1 MVFLY
6 PYFPPSVGAE
16 AERESPGIPL
26 GQAEQFLLTIHSI
39 QGQSRKESNM
49 DTAEANRIRNKRD
62 SRK

>member
-49 DTAEANRIRNKRD
+49 DTAGANRIRNKRD